1 MKFIGPSEEFKQR
14 IESLGVKGK
23 WVAGDGSKECFR
35 AEVLKLIVNWWP
47 KKGTVQIQGKDADS
61 YITKITDILS
71 GESFVASDPKNQ
83 LSIFIVHGHD
93 KVARNQLELL
103 LRRLNL
109 NPFILQNSDGG
120 GNTIIEALE
129 QNIIEGTAF
138 GIVLLTPD
146 DMGYPKNSEED
157 IQHRARQNVIL
168 EMGMMMASLG
178 RKRMAILKKGNLEIP
193 SDTEGMLRLEFNE
206 NVVEVGQKLIGR
218 LQKAGIK
225 IDQNLIPEALSE

>member
-1 MKFIGPSEEFKQR
+1 MKFVGDKDAFRQR
-14 IESLGVKGK
+14 VHSLGIAGK
-23 WVAGDGSKECFR
+23 WAASDESKECFR
-35 AEVLKLIVNWWP
+35 ADVLKVIINWWP
-47 KKGTVQIQGKDADS
+47 KTGTVQVQGKDSDA
-61 YITKITDILS
+61 YKEKIQAVLEGD
-71 GESFVASDPKNQ
+71 SFVASNPKNQ
-83 LSIFIVHGHD
+83 LTIFIVHGHD
-93 KVARNQLELL
+93 KDARDQLELM

-129 QNIIEGTAF
+129 QNIIRGTAF

-193 SDTEGMLRLEFNE
+193 SDTDGMLRLEFNE

-218 LQKAGIK
+218 LQQSGIK
-225 IDQNLIPEALSE
+225 IDQNLIPEALSG